1 MANHRPNS
9 SHAISRNQ
17 ELLSCARTAQKLL
30 RQQQQR
36 ESAKDDGATLSVT
49 VKPPP
54 LTLWKSNHSNEAQN
68 PYLEDGMEA
77 LDATERAVAELESL
91 VKRRG
96 HIQNPTEQIEECM
109 TEFKTCMEEL
119 MSSARSVRTDGPLYS
134 SSSSSSNGVSGIIRR
149 KRVPAQRKKH
159 FDIIASV
166 LEQKA
171 KGMTGRF
178 QKALSIRSDVLK
190 LQAQRKRMLTTTNPN
205 SKSFQ
210 EGGRPVVG
218 SSAAAT
224 ATNIDVSQFDSPLF
238 TMTGSQG
245 INARTET
252 KSAAI
257 TFSSAGNK
265 AAPLYNNSGS
275 SQNVPVGQT
284 FLPSAQTGMRQRKGV
299 SSRSSTSQSYS
310 KGRPPPSSYHYYQ
323 QAARNNSSSVNLSIN
338 DNSSTASAYAVQEQI
353 QQRRNERDT
362 KSRLENANQVEAA
375 ISELGQMFGK
385 MASLVSQQ
393 QEIVEKI
400 EDDVESSLIQVEAGT
415 EEIQKVFNIVQGNRG
430 LILKIFALLIFF
442 ILFFRLY

>member
-1 MANHRPNS
+1 MANHRSNS

-36 ESAKDDGATLSVT
+36 ESANDDGATLSVT

-54 LTLWKSNHSNEAQN
+54 MTLWKSNHSNEAQN

-119 MSSARSVRTDGPLYS
+119 MSSARRVRTDGPLC
-134 SSSSSSNGVSGIIRR
+134 SSSSSNGVSGIIRR

-171 KGMTGRF
+171 KGMTERF

-210 EGGRPVVG
+210 EVGRPVC

-224 ATNIDVSQFDSPLF
+224 ATNIDVRQFDSPLF

-252 KSAAI
+252 DSAAT

-284 FLPSAQTGMRQRKGV
+284 FLPAAQTGMRQRKGV
-299 SSRSSTSQSYS
+299 KSQPYS
-310 KGRPPPSSYHYYQ
+310 KGRPPSSSYHYYQ
-323 QAARNNSSSVNLSIN
+323 QAARNNSSSVNFSNN
-338 DNSSTASAYAVQEQI
+338 DNGSTASAYAVQEQI

-375 ISELGQMFGK
+375 IAELGQMFGK

-400 EDDVESSLIQVEAGT
+400 EDDVESSLIQVDAGT
-415 EEIQKVFNIVQGNRG
+415 EEIQKVFNIVQGNRT
-430 LILKIFALLIFF
+430 LILKIFALLTFF